1 MKRAIHIMIIM
12 SLLLCTG
19 CWDKKEIEQ
28 WGYVLGI
35 AVDPPTLGKG
45 TGSKEGEEGA
55 APAGFR
61 QMDISAD
68 KPTYDMTIQLPII
81 KESPSLAASGGGG
94 GPESGSP
101 SKTWQITQTGD
112 TFLSMEREIESR
124 TSLTLFY
131 GHLQVLVISDSVA
144 RDGLDKIADFFLRH
158 REIRP
163 KVDIYIAE
171 GSAKK
176 ILDVSPKIED
186 HSATYLKQ
194 LLMNSDRSSRIVHK
208 ADLRATMNFIRAGND
223 FVLPKVEANK
233 EEIKIKGG
241 AIFKKAK
248 MVGWADE
255 MDIESINF
263 IRDLYRGGVI
273 VGDRPGDEPGLISME
288 VTKSKGKIKPIIT
301 GDQVSFDIFIKIQ
314 GEYDGQIGFLS
325 DKQADKAYMDKCE
338 KEFTKVVREQCNRTI
353 KKMQEEYKADVFQLN
368 KILRTSKPAYWEEI
382 KEDWDEIYPDVKINL
397 DVEVKLKQ
405 LGNFK

>member
-1 MKRAIHIMIIM
+1 
-12 SLLLCTG
+12 
-19 CWDKKEIEQ
+19 
-28 WGYVLGI
+28 
-35 AVDPPTLGKG
+35 
-45 TGSKEGEEGA
+45 
-55 APAGFR
+55 
-61 QMDISAD
+61 
-68 KPTYDMTIQLPII
+68 
-81 KESPSLAASGGGG
+81 
-94 GPESGSP
+94 
-101 SKTWQITQTGD
+101 
-112 TFLSMEREIESR
+112 
-124 TSLTLFY
+124 
-131 GHLQVLVISDSVA
+131 
-144 RDGLDKIADFFLRH
+144 
-158 REIRP
+158 
-163 KVDIYIAE
+163 
-171 GSAKK
+171 
-176 ILDVSPKIED
+176 
-186 HSATYLKQ
+186 
-194 LLMNSDRSSRIVHK
+194 
-208 ADLRATMNFIRAGND
+208 
-223 FVLPKVEANK
+223 
-233 EEIKIKGG
+233 
-241 AIFKKAK
+241 